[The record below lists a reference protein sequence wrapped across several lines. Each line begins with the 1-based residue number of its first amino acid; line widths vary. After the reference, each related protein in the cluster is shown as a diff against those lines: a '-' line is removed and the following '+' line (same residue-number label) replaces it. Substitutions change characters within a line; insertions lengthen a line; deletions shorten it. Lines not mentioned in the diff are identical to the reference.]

1 VITTGEGG
9 MIAVQDT
16 ELAARLRFLRQH
28 AMDVSDL
35 ARHSADDVV
44 IERYPERGW
53 NHRMT
58 DMQAALGLCQL
69 ELLDEILDRRRR
81 LAERYTAAF
90 EDLPEL
96 HAPYDPT
103 DRVRAWQSY
112 CVRLDSGSPVGRTD
126 LMRRLL
132 ADGIATRRGVMAI
145 HHEDAYALEGPF
157 DLPHTDA
164 AAAEVLML
172 PLYPGLTDDE
182 QDFVIER
189 LFTHARSQ
197 AVAA

>member
-1 VITTGEGG
+1 
-9 MIAVQDT
+9 MIAVQDP

-28 AMDVSDL
+28 AMDISDL

-69 ELLDEILDRRRR
+69 EVLDEILDRRAR
-81 LAERYTAAF
+81 LADRYTAAL
-90 EDLPEL
+90 EDVPAL
-96 HAPYDPT
+96 HAPFDPPESART
-103 DRVRAWQSY
+103 WQSY
-112 CVRLDSGSPVGRTD
+112 CVRVDARSPVGRTD
-126 LMRRLL
+126 LMRLLL

-145 HHEDAYALEGPF
+145 HQEGAYAAEPRS

-172 PLYPGLTDDE
+172 PLYAGLADHE

-189 LFTHARSQ
+189 LAAHAGSL